1 MDFKPQTKPL
11 TNQQIKEVSIKYLRY
26 VAKNSNDNQIIIKCL
41 KEIKRRT
48 TSIFF

>member
-26 VAKNSNDNQIIIKCL
+26 VAKKIAMIIKL
-41 KEIKRRT
+41 
-48 TSIFF
+48 SLNA